1 MIMNNTESI
10 NEKIIQNMIEIT
22 DFDAPELDVYA
33 RLTEAQLLN
42 KDHPEDGL
50 FIAESPKV
58 ISRALD
64 GGYELVS
71 VLVEKK
77 QVLEDAETIA
87 VLGKCGNVP
96 VYTAEFEVLTKL
108 TGFKLTRGML
118 CAMKRRRLPSLQEI
132 CNGCDRI
139 AVLENVM
146 NPTNVGAIFRSAAA
160 LHMDAVILTGGCSNP
175 LYRRASRVSMGTVFQ
190 IPWTFVDNS
199 VIWPEEG
206 MKILRELGFKTAAM
220 ALKEDSASIDDPEL
234 MKEDKLAVILGT
246 EGDGLAPE
254 TIADCDYTV
263 MIPMSHG
270 VDSLNVAAASAVAFW
285 QLGKR

>member
-1 MIMNNTESI
+1 MNNTESI

-118 CAMKRRRLPSLQEI
+118 CAMKRRRLPGLQEI

-246 EGDGLAPE
+246 EGDGQAPE